1 MTEITLRVKEGLL
14 AALRRSP
21 DEFAR
26 ELRLVAAIHQYERRE
41 VLQEKAAEIA
51 GLDRTDFLL
60 KLARR
65 SENTSALDLADLEKE
80 LQRG

>member
-1 MTEITLRVKEGLL
+1 LE
-14 AALRRSP
+14 
-21 DEFAR
+21 
-26 ELRLVAAIHQYERRE
+26 
-41 VLQEKAAEIA
+41 EKAAEIA

-65 SENTSALDLADLEKE
+65 GENTSALDLADLEKE